1 MCARTSRFLVLF
13 AGLCLT
19 AAATAGPLGWARE
32 KITGKP
38 EAPKTGVV
46 TARPGAVT
54 LLANQPTRLPIDYG
68 APEAE
73 LPKGRSY
80 FRRIE
85 LSQPLDEALIEV
97 RVIAQDAGGKQRTV
111 FKPLFY
117 LLDDEGGVRET
128 VDVDPLNIDIRPFQP
143 TALVG
148 CVKVGRLSRFL
159 VATTEKA
166 IGGHFESG
174 SRSPVKAASKGGFY
188 YSTEAVKVKLP
199 YAATGELVL
208 TVSPITSRRCE
219 PATAADA
226 KDAKSDKSAKPEK
239 TADAKQ
245 AAAR

>member
-1 MCARTSRFLVLF
+1 MCARSTRLIALC

-19 AAATAGPLGWARE
+19 AAATAGPLGWARA
-32 KITGKP
+32 KIAGKP
-38 EAPKTGVV
+38 EAPKPGVV

-54 LLANQPTRLPIDYG
+54 LLADQPTRLPVDAG

-73 LPKGRSY
+73 LPRGRSY

-85 LSQPLDEALIEV
+85 LVKPLDEALIEV

-128 VDVDPLNIDIRPFQP
+128 VVVDPLNIDIRPFQP
-143 TALVG
+143 TALIG
-148 CVKVGRLSRFL
+148 CVKVGQLSRFL
-159 VATTEKA
+159 VATTEKD

-174 SRSPVKAASKGGFY
+174 SRSSVKAASKGGFY

-208 TVSPITSRRCE
+208 TVSPSASRRCE
-219 PATAADA
+219 PAATADS
-226 KDAKSDKSAKPEK
+226 KGAKSDKNAKPDGS
-239 TADAKQ
+239 ADAKQ
-245 AAAR
+245 SAAR